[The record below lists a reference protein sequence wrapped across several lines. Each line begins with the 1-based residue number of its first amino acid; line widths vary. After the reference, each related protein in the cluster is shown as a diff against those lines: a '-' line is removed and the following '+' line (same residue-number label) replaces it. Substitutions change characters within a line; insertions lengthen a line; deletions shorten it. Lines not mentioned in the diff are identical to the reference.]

1 MKISVAMCTYNGGQF
16 IGRQLDSIFR
26 QTRLPDEI
34 VVCDDRSGDDTLTIL
49 EQYRNRGVDLR
60 IHQNEVN
67 LGFVENFRKCVSLC
81 TGDVI
86 FLADQDDIWKP
97 TKVAELCDL
106 MEANP
111 DILSVVTNFHLID
124 REDNRLSKVTEG
136 ENPFFDCGKHR
147 IDWKKDRLYKIKL
160 KAVFC
165 KNIAPGCTQ
174 AVRREIVRDFLD
186 CPLQDPHDYILN
198 RAAAVK
204 DGLFYYNKPLTEYRV
219 HGDQT
224 IGVPVHT
231 LYKLRGEYREMLV
244 EIMDLPWAFYYHV
257 FRPEAGKVDLPP
269 QFDDSY
275 LFAYYD
281 TVAMPTHLREEYEQW
296 KKMVRNRTRI
306 YIGKTAK
313 WKNLFL
319 QIGYNKYF
327 THGYGFVEW
336 LRLFFWDLAMFLRQ
350 KK

>member
-124 REDNRLSKVTEG
+124 GEDNRLSSKTEG
-136 ENPFFDCGKHR
+136 DSPFFDRKKHR
-147 IDWKKDRLYKIKL
+147 IDWKKDRLYKVKL

-165 KNIAPGCTQ
+165 KNIGPGCTQ
-174 AVRREIVRDFLD
+174 AIRREIIPDFLS
-186 CPLQDPHDYILN
+186 CTLPDPHDYVLN
-198 RAAAVK
+198 RAAALK
-204 DGLFYYNKPLTEYRV
+204 NGLYYYDKPLTEYRV
-219 HGDQT
+219 HGNQT
-224 IGVPVHT
+224 IGIPT
-231 LYKLRGEYREMLV
+231 FTAAKLRGDWMAMAEEFINLPREF
-244 EIMDLPWAFYYHV
+244 IYHV
-257 FRPEAGKVDLPP
+257 FLPDSQKVAPPP
-269 QFDDSY
+269 QLDDTY

-281 TVAMPTHLREEYEQW
+281 RISILPELQSEYDQW
-296 KKMVRNRTRI
+296 KKMVINRAMLYT
-306 YIGKTAK
+306 GCSAK
-313 WKNLFL
+313 WKHLII
-319 QIGYNKYF
+319 QGYYNQYF
-327 THGYGFVEW
+327 GFGYGFVER